1 MADRVKNKFSIGTL
15 VAYDWKK
22 VSGAIEKVG
31 VVTNVKESKLNGWTY
46 IVTWTNGLIGVY
58 PERALKPARVEE

>member
-1 MADRVKNKFSIGTL
+1 MSDGVKNKFSIGDL

-31 VVTNVKESKLNGWTY
+31 VITNVKESQLNGWTY
-46 IVTWTNGLIGVY
+46 IVTWTSGLVGVY
-58 PERALKPARVEE
+58 PERALKSAG